1 MSESPHSNNP
11 DVVRSL
17 LAQARGWAEDNR
29 VWLTFLIW
37 LGIATYFLQVRSDNI
52 YWFTL
57 SDTDDNMRYLQVRD
71 WLAGQ
76 GWFDLHQYRMAPP
89 EGADIHWSRLI
100 DLPLAGL
107 MLLFGLVMEQGNA
120 DRWAC
125 AIAPLLPLLLLVL
138 SLALITRRLTRDGSS
153 AWIFAI
159 ILPLA
164 APVGL
169 VMFMP
174 MRIDHHGWQLALAVT
189 MLAGI
194 VDRKWLRGGIIA
206 GLASALS
213 VAIGM
218 EMIIYLAGA
227 GGLIA
232 LRWVFK
238 PGAARRMLPYALA
251 LGGGTGL
258 LYTGFASTANRALVC
273 DALSPIWVAT
283 LGMAAGGMVLLVLLP
298 LKSWQHR
305 LIAGGTVGSIIGAL
319 AFLLWPQCFTSAY
332 HISPELEQLWLANIR
347 EAKSILVLPA
357 AKAIPMLALPIA
369 GVLSSCIG
377 SYHVRKDTERLW
389 AWGTVTLMM
398 LFALMLMFW
407 QIRATP
413 AAQLLAIP
421 AVAWAIYASLERMIS
436 TRASQRI
443 IAAISISGLIISI
456 WASDLYPA
464 IQRWL
469 PQTSHNIAASKP
481 TDTSSS
487 ASPSRAAYMQRVRQA
502 NAQCRTLSSLR
513 PLNQIPP
520 ATLFTLV
527 DLGPRIIATTHHSV
541 IAGPYHRN
549 GAAILDIH
557 HAFDG
562 TAETFRS
569 IARRRGA
576 SYFLLCPDF
585 PEGTIYRT
593 RSPHGFYAQ
602 MEKGDVPEWLV
613 PVQLKAEQELPYTLY
628 RIKFQERAEY

>member
-1 MSESPHSNNP
+1 MSESIDSNALHTSSGP
-11 DVVRSL
+11 LVR
-17 LAQARGWAEDNR
+17 ARHWAEDNW

-37 LGIATYFLQVRSDNI
+37 LGIAVYFLQVRSGNI

-76 GWFDLHQYRMAPP
+76 DWFDLRQYRMNPP
-89 EGADIHWSRLI
+89 IGADIHWSRLV

-107 MLLFGLVMEQGNA
+107 MLLFRLFMEQGDA

-125 AIAPLLPLLLLVL
+125 AIAPLLPLFLLML

-153 AWIFAI
+153 AWIFATL
-159 ILPLA
+159 LPLA
-164 APVGL
+164 APMGL

-174 MRIDHHGWQLALAVT
+174 LRIDHHGWQLALTVT

-213 VAIGM
+213 IAIGM
-218 EMIIYLAGA
+218 EMIVYLAGA

-238 PGAARRMLPYALA
+238 EGAARRMLPYALA

-258 LYTGFASTANRALVC
+258 LYAGFASIANRAPVC

-283 LGMAAGGMVLLVLLP
+283 LGMAAGGMVLLTLLP
-298 LKSWQHR
+298 LKGWPQR
-305 LIAGGTVGSIIGAL
+305 LTAGIVVGAIIGAV
-319 AFLLWPQCFTSAY
+319 AFALWPQCFTGAY
-332 HISPELEQLWLANIR
+332 QISPELQRLWLVNIR
-347 EAKSILVLPA
+347 EAKSILDQPA
-357 AKAIPMLALPIA
+357 TKAVPMLALPIA
-369 GVLSSCIG
+369 GTISALIAST
-377 SYHVRKDTERLW
+377 HVRQDPERLW
-389 AWGTVTLMM
+389 AWGTVALMT
-398 LFALMLMFW
+398 LFALVMMLW

-421 AVAWAIYASLERMIS
+421 AVAWAAYAAIERLFIA
-436 TRASQRI
+436 RGSQRLG
-443 IAAISISGLIISI
+443 AVAGISALVFIL
-456 WASDLYPA
+456 WANDLYPI

-469 PQTSHNIAASKP
+469 PQSSNTAASSQP
-481 TDTSSS
+481 AISSDVT
-487 ASPSRAAYMQRVRQA
+487 PSRTAYMKRIRRA
-502 NAQCRTLSSLR
+502 NAQCRTRTALM
-513 PLNQIPP
+513 PLNQLP
-520 ATLFTLV
+520 AATIFTLV

-557 HAFDG
+557 HSFDG
-562 TAETFRS
+562 TPENFRA
-569 IARRRGA
+569 IARRHKAR
-576 SYFLLCPDF
+576 YFLLCPDF
-585 PEGTIYRT
+585 PEGTIYRH
-593 RSPHGFYAQ
+593 RSPNGFYAQ
-602 MEKGDVPEWLV
+602 MEKGKVPEWLV
-613 PVQLKAEQELPYTLY
+613 PIALKTEHDLPYTLY
-628 RIKFQERAEY
+628 KIEY